1 MTKQVNKRKNYFIK
15 KGFQTNFILK
25 FCVLVVLGSVISGLI
40 LYLFSRGTV
49 TTAFVNSRLS
59 IVSTANYIL
68 PALIGSGLVA
78 IVLISIATA
87 FVVMYLSHRIAGPL
101 FKIEKSINEIGSGD
115 LTLKIKLRSADEI
128 TRTAERLNEMTENI
142 RKNLLE
148 INRKSDELGGGMDNL
163 AALCREN
170 PSLPREIQ
178 DVSKGLSVKKE
189 ELAQA
194 IDYFKLKE

>member
-1 MTKQVNKRKNYFIK
+1 MEQSNRRKKYFIK
-15 KGFQTNFILK
+15 KGFQANFILK

-59 IVSTANYIL
+59 IVSTADYIL

-78 IVLISIATA
+78 IVLIGIATG

-101 FKIEKSINEIGSGD
+101 FKIEKSINEIGLGD

-142 RKNLLE
+142 RRNLLE
-148 INRKSDELGGGMDNL
+148 INRKSDELGGGIDNL
-163 AALCREN
+163 AALCRNN
-170 PSLPREIQ
+170 PTLPQEIQ
-178 DVSKGLSVKKE
+178 DALKGLSAKKE
-189 ELAQA
+189 ELGKA